1 MLARIGNFLMM
12 SDGTQQL
19 LLAIVARAVRDLKN
33 PNPQV
38 QQEARQ
44 WLMED
49 SLCAEICEVLEMPLS
64 ALHRAAGL
72 EPVS

>member
-1 MLARIGNFLMM
+1 MLTRTGNFLMM

-49 SLCAEICEVLEMPLS
+49 SLCVEICEVLEMPLS